1 VIALLSLN
9 SIHCS
14 YGNIEVLKGIS
25 LEIKEGQIVT
35 LIGANGAGKTTTL
48 KAISGILPVT
58 SGTITLNG
66 VDITQQKAYMRIKLG
81 MSHVPE
87 GRQVFPELSVF
98 DNLVLGGYTI
108 KDKRLV
114 NERIDRMFNFF
125 PRLKERVKQEAGTLS
140 GGEQQMLAIA
150 RALIS
155 NPKLLL
161 MDEPSM
167 GLSPKLVG
175 EVFDII
181 SNLKSQGITIF
192 LVEQNAQMALS
203 ITDYAYVIQTGE
215 IIISGT
221 RNELT
226 ANDKVRKTYLGEE

>member
-1 VIALLSLN
+1 MLRVN
-9 SIHCS
+9 SIHCG

-25 LEIKEGQIVT
+25 LEIKEGQIVA

-58 SGTITLNG
+58 PGTITLNG
-66 VDITQQKAYMRIKLG
+66 VDITRQKAHMMIKHG
-81 MSHVPE
+81 MSQVPE
-87 GRQVFPELSVF
+87 GRQVFPELSVL
-98 DNLVLGGYTI
+98 DNLVLGGYAI
-108 KDKRLV
+108 KDKRFV
-114 NERIDRMFNFF
+114 NERIARMFKFF
-125 PRLKERVKQEAGTLS
+125 PRLKEREKQEAGTLS

-161 MDEPSM
+161 LDEPSM

-181 SNLKSQGITIF
+181 SNLKSQGITIL
-192 LVEQNAQMALS
+192 LVEQNSHMALS
-203 ITDYAYVIQTGE
+203 IADYAYVLQVGE
-215 IIISGT
+215 IVISGT
-221 RNELT
+221 GSEMID
-226 ANDKVRKTYLGEE
+226 NDEIREAYLGE

>member
-1 VIALLSLN
+1 MALLSVN
-9 SIHCS
+9 SVHCG
-14 YGNIEVLKGIS
+14 YGNVEVLKGID
-25 LEIKEGQIVT
+25 LEIEAGQIVA

-66 VDITQQKAYMRIKLG
+66 VDITRKKPYMMIKYG
-81 MSHVPE
+81 MSQVPE
-87 GRQVFPELSVF
+87 GRQVFPDLSVL
-98 DNLVLGGYTI
+98 DNLVLGGYAI

-114 NERIDRMFNFF
+114 DERIAKMFDSF
-125 PRLKERVKQEAGTLS
+125 PRLKERKKQGAGTLS

-181 SNLKSQGITIF
+181 SNLKSQGITIL
-192 LVEQNAQMALS
+192 LVEQNSYMALE
-203 ITDYAYVIQTGE
+203 IADYAYVIQTGQ
-215 IIISGT
+215 IVLSGT
-221 RNELT
+221 GHEIST
-226 ANDKVRKTYLGEE
+226 NDEVRKAYLGE

>member
-1 VIALLSLN
+1 MALLSVN
-9 SIHCS
+9 SVHCG
-14 YGNIEVLKGIS
+14 YGNLEVLKGID
-25 LEIKEGQIVT
+25 LEIEAGQIVA

-58 SGTITLNG
+58 SGTIMLNG
-66 VDITQQKAYMRIKLG
+66 VDITRKKPYMMIKYG
-81 MSHVPE
+81 MSQVPE
-87 GRQVFPELSVF
+87 GRQVFPDLSVL
-98 DNLVLGGYTI
+98 DNLVLGGYAI

-114 NERIDRMFNFF
+114 DERIAKMFDSF
-125 PRLKERVKQEAGTLS
+125 PRLKERKKQGAGTLS

-181 SNLKSQGITIF
+181 SNLKSQGITIL
-192 LVEQNAQMALS
+192 LVEQNSYMALE
-203 ITDYAYVIQTGE
+203 IADYAYVIQTGQ
-215 IIISGT
+215 IVLSGT
-221 RNELT
+221 GHEIST
-226 ANDKVRKTYLGEE
+226 NDEVRKAYLGE

>member
-1 VIALLSLN
+1 MALLSVN
-9 SIHCS
+9 SVHCG
-14 YGNIEVLKGIS
+14 YGNLEVLKGID
-25 LEIKEGQIVT
+25 LEIEAGQIVA

-66 VDITQQKAYMRIKLG
+66 VDITRKKPYMMIKYG
-81 MSHVPE
+81 MSQVPE
-87 GRQVFPELSVF
+87 GRQVFPDLSVL
-98 DNLVLGGYTI
+98 DNLVLGGYAI

-114 NERIDRMFNFF
+114 DERIAKMFDSF
-125 PRLKERVKQEAGTLS
+125 PRLKERKKQGAGTLS

-181 SNLKSQGITIF
+181 SNLKSQGITIL
-192 LVEQNAQMALS
+192 LVEQNSYMALE
-203 ITDYAYVIQTGE
+203 IADYAYVIQTGQ
-215 IIISGT
+215 IVLSGT
-221 RNELT
+221 GHEIST
-226 ANDKVRKTYLGEE
+226 NDEVRKAYLGE

>member
-1 VIALLSLN
+1 MIALLSLN

>member
-1 VIALLSLN
+1 MLSVN
-9 SIHCS
+9 NIHCS

-25 LEIKEGQIVT
+25 LEIKEGQIVA

-58 SGTITLNG
+58 SGVITFNG
-66 VDITQQKAYMRIKLG
+66 IDISGEKAHMMIRYG
-81 MSHVPE
+81 MSQVPE
-87 GRQVFPELSVF
+87 GRQVFPELSVL
-98 DNLVLGGYTI
+98 DNLVLGGYVI

-114 NERIDRMFNFF
+114 NEQIDRMLECF
-125 PRLKERVKQEAGTLS
+125 PRLKEREKQEAGTLS

-155 NPKLLL
+155 RPKLLL

-167 GLSPKLVG
+167 GLAPKLVG

-181 SNLKSQGITIF
+181 SNLKSQGITIL
-192 LVEQNAQMALS
+192 LVEQNAHMALN
-203 ITDYAYVIQTGE
+203 IADYAYVIQTGE
-215 IIISGT
+215 IVISGT
-221 RNELT
+221 GSEMCV
-226 ANDKVRKTYLGEE
+226 NDEVRKAYLAE